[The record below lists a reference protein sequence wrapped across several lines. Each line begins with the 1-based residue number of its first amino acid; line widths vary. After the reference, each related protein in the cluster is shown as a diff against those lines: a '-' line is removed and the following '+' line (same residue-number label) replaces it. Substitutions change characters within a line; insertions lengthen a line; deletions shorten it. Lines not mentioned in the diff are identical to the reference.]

1 MSAELSK
8 WQPWIS
14 EESMAGWK
22 GFVRNP
28 YVSDEITHSWRLQN
42 LVMNNQESENP
53 PEDFTVMRTG
63 QNRQI
68 SQVNQEVE
76 LKEFGTVIKI
86 LLALLFI
93 LISTSSLINIDSN

>member
-28 YVSDEITHSWRLQN
+28 YNSDEITHSWQLHN
-42 LVMNNQESENP
+42 LVMNNQEPENP

-68 SQVNQEVE
+68 SQVSQEVE

-93 LISTSSLINIDSN
+93 LISTSV